1 MRVGRQSLSV
11 PVRVSGCLIFSI
23 LFLPGILLAGVPGF
37 SIDNSYER
45 EQEFVVDDWVVT
57 ETFVQDYTFDWD
69 ETFSDRLDVNLEFRL
84 TIEDIFKSND
94 VDTKEVTPSLEL
106 DLTSIIWDLGFS
118 AEDTI
123 EYTNEFNKERKDA
136 LEFSAELDLAPDYL
150 PTFNATLQKLIN
162 EQQNLE
168 DTNEE
173 KIDLIT
179 TYGFGEVITL
189 DASYKREKLDDRL
202 LNNSD
207 KDLTRWDFTTS
218 FNQPMAPSLKLN
230 IDTTLEG
237 ETEDTLNNSGQVIL
251 SERSRTL
258 ENRARLTLETW
269 PNISSDL
276 EITDERELVDDTDTI
291 KIEFDFKISQE
302 FLPIGTLTERLEFGR
317 ERVKS
322 PIPQDDVR
330 NLDIGFTLEF
340 AGSPSDY
347 LDYSVKQ
354 SLDLADSEFADTTIN
369 TDTRQRDFDLSI
381 TITPAKDLSLDL
393 AYNRAT
399 EHTIGSF
406 TSESRSY
413 KIELT
418 YEGEAFD
425 FPNLTFNPSVE
436 FSTDND
442 RVANETTDKQT
453 IDLEFTYTFNLPKAF
468 VLVLEPGYTFER
480 TDGVTENVDLNL
492 AYEMALIF
500 QHADWEFSIENDG
513 EYTNNFGADDD
524 YNNDVSVQISVGL
537 LGNIQFDVEYQYQ
550 TSDDSDNEDTLEV
563 SVDMEF
569 DNSAL
574 SVSYENDRAFST
586 EKDVVRTWEVEF
598 FMEF

>member
-1 MRVGRQSLSV
+1 LRMGRQCLSV
-11 PVRVSGCLIFSI
+11 LVRVFGYLIFSI
-23 LFLPGILLAGVPGF
+23 LLLPGIVLAGAPGF
-37 SIDNSYER
+37 SIDNSYEQ
-45 EQEFVVDDWVVT
+45 EQEFVVNDWVVT
-57 ETFVQDYTFDWD
+57 ETFGQDYNFDWN
-69 ETFSDRLDVNLEFRL
+69 ETFSNRLDVNLEFDL
-84 TIEDIFKSND
+84 NVEDIFKSND

-106 DLTSIIWDLGFS
+106 DLSSVIWDLGFS

-136 LEFSAELDLAPDYL
+136 VEYSAQLNLIPNYL
-150 PTFNATLQKLIN
+150 PTFDATLQKLIN
-162 EQQNLE
+162 DQQNLE

-173 KIDLIT
+173 KVDFVT
-179 TYGFGEVITL
+179 TYDFGEAITL

-207 KDLTRWDFTTS
+207 KDLTRWDFTVS
-218 FNQPMAPSLKLN
+218 LNQPMTPALKLN

-251 SERSRTL
+251 SERTRTL
-258 ENRARLTLETW
+258 ENRARLALETW

-276 EITDERELVDDTDTI
+276 EITDERESVADVDTT
-291 KIEFDFKISQE
+291 KIDFDFEISQE
-302 FLPIGTLTERLEFGR
+302 FLTIGTLTERLEFGR

-330 NLDIGFTLEF
+330 DLDIGFSLEF
-340 AGSPSDY
+340 AGNPTDY

-354 SLDLADSEFADTTIN
+354 SLDLSDSEFADTTKN
-369 TDTRQRDFDLSI
+369 TDTKQREFDLSL

-393 AYNRAT
+393 AYNRSA
-399 EHTIGSF
+399 EYTIGSF

-418 YEGEAFD
+418 YEGGAFN

-442 RVANETTDKQT
+442 RVAGDITDKQI
-453 IDLEFTYTFNLPKAF
+453 IDLEFAYTFNLPKAF

-492 AYEMALIF
+492 AYEIALIL
-500 QHADWEFSIENDG
+500 QHADWEFSIENNG
-513 EYTNNFGADDD
+513 EYTNNFGEDDD
-524 YNNDVSVQISVGL
+524 YDNDFSVQISLAL
-537 LGNIQFDVEYQYQ
+537 LGNTQFDVEYQYQ
-550 TSDDSDNEDTLEV
+550 TSDDSDNEDTLEA

-569 DNSAL
+569 DDSIL
-574 SVSYENDRAFST
+574 SVSYENDRTFSI
-586 EKDVVRTWEVEF
+586 EKDVVRTWEAEF
-598 FMEF
+598 SMVF

>member
-11 PVRVSGCLIFSI
+11 PVRVFGCLIFSI

-57 ETFVQDYTFDWD
+57 ETFGQDYTFDWD

-106 DLTSIIWDLGFS
+106 DLSSIIWDLGFS

-291 KIEFDFKISQE
+291 KVDFDFKISQE
-302 FLPIGTLTERLEFGR
+302 FLPIGILTERLEFGR

-330 NLDIGFTLEF
+330 DLDIGFTLEF
-340 AGSPSDY
+340 AGNPSDY

-354 SLDLADSEFADTTIN
+354 SLDLTDSEFADTTKN

-393 AYNRAT
+393 AYNRST
-399 EHTIGSF
+399 VYTTGSV

-442 RVANETTDKQT
+442 RVTNETTDKQT
-453 IDLEFTYTFNLPKAF
+453 IDLEFTYTFNLPKVF

-480 TDGVTENVDLNL
+480 TDGVTENVDLKL
-492 AYEMALIF
+492 AYEMAFIL

-524 YNNDVSVQISVGL
+524 YNNDISVQISVGL

-550 TSDDSDNEDTLEV
+550 TSDDSDNEDTLEA

-569 DNSAL
+569 DNATL

-598 FMEF
+598 LMEF

>member
-1 MRVGRQSLSV
+1 MRMGRQCLSV
-11 PVRVSGCLIFSI
+11 LVRVFGYLIFSI
-23 LFLPGILLAGVPGF
+23 LLLPGIVLAGAPGF
-37 SIDNSYER
+37 SIDNSYEQ
-45 EQEFVVDDWVVT
+45 EQEFVVNDWVVT
-57 ETFVQDYTFDWD
+57 ETFGQDYNFDWN
-69 ETFSDRLDVNLEFRL
+69 ETFSNRLDVNLEFDL
-84 TIEDIFKSND
+84 NVEDIFKSND

-106 DLTSIIWDLGFS
+106 DLSSVIWDLGFS

-136 LEFSAELDLAPDYL
+136 VEYSAQLNLIPNYL
-150 PTFNATLQKLIN
+150 PTFDATLQKLIN
-162 EQQNLE
+162 DQQNLE

-173 KIDLIT
+173 KVDFVT
-179 TYGFGEVITL
+179 TYDFGEAITL

-207 KDLTRWDFTTS
+207 KDLTRWDFTVS
-218 FNQPMAPSLKLN
+218 LNQPMTPALKLN

-251 SERSRTL
+251 SERTRTL
-258 ENRARLTLETW
+258 ENRARLALETW

-276 EITDERELVDDTDTI
+276 EITDERESVADVDTT
-291 KIEFDFKISQE
+291 KIDFDFEISQE
-302 FLPIGTLTERLEFGR
+302 FLTIGTLTERLEFGR

-330 NLDIGFTLEF
+330 DLDIGFSLEF
-340 AGSPSDY
+340 AGNPTDY

-354 SLDLADSEFADTTIN
+354 SLDLSDSEFADTTKN
-369 TDTRQRDFDLSI
+369 TDTKQREFDLSL

-393 AYNRAT
+393 AYNRSA
-399 EHTIGSF
+399 EYTIGSF

-418 YEGEAFD
+418 YEGGAFN

-442 RVANETTDKQT
+442 RVAGDITDKQI
-453 IDLEFTYTFNLPKAF
+453 IDLEFAYTFNLPKAF

-492 AYEMALIF
+492 AYEIALIL
-500 QHADWEFSIENDG
+500 QHADWEFSIENNG
-513 EYTNNFGADDD
+513 EYTNNFGEDDD
-524 YNNDVSVQISVGL
+524 YDNDFSVQISLAL
-537 LGNIQFDVEYQYQ
+537 LGNTQFDVEYQYQ
-550 TSDDSDNEDTLEV
+550 TSDDSDNEDTLEA

-569 DNSAL
+569 DDSIL
-574 SVSYENDRAFST
+574 SVSYENDRTFSI
-586 EKDVVRTWEVEF
+586 EKDVVRTWEAEF
-598 FMEF
+598 SMVF

>member
-1 MRVGRQSLSV
+1 LRMGRQSLSV
-11 PVRVSGCLIFSI
+11 PVRGFGCLIFSI
-23 LFLPGILLAGVPGF
+23 LFLPGILLAGAPGF
-37 SIDNSYER
+37 SIDNSYEL
-45 EQEFVVDDWVVT
+45 EQEFVVNDWVVT
-57 ETFVQDYTFDWD
+57 ETFGQDYTFDWD
-69 ETFSDRLDVNLEFRL
+69 ETFSDRLDVNLEFKL

-94 VDTKEVTPSLEL
+94 VDIKEVTPSLEL
-106 DLTSIIWDLGFS
+106 DLSSIIWNLGFS

-136 LEFSAELDLAPDYL
+136 LEFSAELDLAPVYS

-173 KIDLIT
+173 KIDLVT
-179 TYGFGEVITL
+179 TYGFGEIVTL

-207 KDLTRWDFTTS
+207 KDLTRWDFTAS
-218 FNQPMAPSLKLN
+218 LNQSMTPSLKLN

-258 ENRARLTLETW
+258 ESRARLALETW

-399 EHTIGSF
+399 EYTIGSF

-468 VLVLEPGYTFER
+468 VLVLEPGYAFER

>member
-1 MRVGRQSLSV
+1 MRMGRQYLSV
-11 PVRVSGCLIFSI
+11 LVRVFGYLIFSI
-23 LFLPGILLAGVPGF
+23 LFLPGILLAGAPGF

-45 EQEFVVDDWVVT
+45 EQEFVVNDWVVT
-57 ETFVQDYTFDWD
+57 ETFGQDYTFDWD
-69 ETFSDRLDVNLEFRL
+69 ETFSNRLDVNLEFDL
-84 TIEDIFKSND
+84 TVEDIFKSND

-106 DLTSIIWDLGFS
+106 DLSSVIWDLGFS

-136 LEFSAELDLAPDYL
+136 VEYSVELNLIPNYL
-150 PTFNATLQKLIN
+150 PTFDATLQKLIN
-162 EQQNLE
+162 DQQNLE

-173 KIDLIT
+173 KVDFVT
-179 TYGFGEVITL
+179 TYDFGEAITL

-207 KDLTRWDFTTS
+207 KDLTRWDFTVS
-218 FNQPMAPSLKLN
+218 LNQPMTSALKLN

-251 SERSRTL
+251 SERTRTL
-258 ENRARLTLETW
+258 ENRARLALETW

-276 EITDERELVDDTDTI
+276 EVTDERESVADVDTT
-291 KIEFDFKISQE
+291 KIDFDFEISQE
-302 FLPIGTLTERLEFGR
+302 FLTIGTLTERLEFGR

-330 NLDIGFTLEF
+330 DFDIGFSLEF
-340 AGSPSDY
+340 AGNPTDY

-354 SLDLADSEFADTTIN
+354 SLDLSDSEFADTTKN
-369 TDTRQRDFDLSI
+369 TDTKQREFDLSL

-393 AYNRAT
+393 AYNRSA
-399 EHTIGSF
+399 EYTIGSF

-418 YEGEAFD
+418 YEGGAFN

-442 RVANETTDKQT
+442 RVAGDITDKQI
-453 IDLEFTYTFNLPKAF
+453 IDLEFAYTFNLPKAF

-492 AYEMALIF
+492 AYEIALIL
-500 QHADWEFSIENDG
+500 QHADWEFSIENNG
-513 EYTNNFGADDD
+513 EYTNNFGEDDD
-524 YNNDVSVQISVGL
+524 YDNDFSVQISLAL
-537 LGNIQFDVEYQYQ
+537 LGNTQFDVEYQYQ
-550 TSDDSDNEDTLEV
+550 TSDDSDNEDTLEA

-569 DNSAL
+569 DDSIL
-574 SVSYENDRAFST
+574 SVSYENDRTFSI
-586 EKDVVRTWEVEF
+586 EKDVVRTWEAEF
-598 FMEF
+598 SMVF

>member
-1 MRVGRQSLSV
+1 MGRQSLSV
-11 PVRVSGCLIFSI
+11 PVRVFGCLIFSI

-57 ETFVQDYTFDWD
+57 ETFGQDYTFDWD

-106 DLTSIIWDLGFS
+106 DLSSIIWDLGFS

-291 KIEFDFKISQE
+291 KVDFDFKISQE
-302 FLPIGTLTERLEFGR
+302 FLPIGILTERLEFGR

-330 NLDIGFTLEF
+330 DLDIGFTLEF
-340 AGSPSDY
+340 AGNPSDY

-354 SLDLADSEFADTTIN
+354 SLDLTDSEFADTTKN

-393 AYNRAT
+393 AYNRST
-399 EHTIGSF
+399 VYTTGSV

-442 RVANETTDKQT
+442 RVTNETTDKQT
-453 IDLEFTYTFNLPKAF
+453 IDLEFTYTFNLPKVF

-480 TDGVTENVDLNL
+480 TDGVTENVDLKL
-492 AYEMALIF
+492 AYEMAFIL

-524 YNNDVSVQISVGL
+524 YNNDISVQISVGL

-550 TSDDSDNEDTLEV
+550 TSDDSDNEDTLEA

-569 DNSAL
+569 DNATL

-598 FMEF
+598 LMEF

>member
-1 MRVGRQSLSV
+1 LRVGRQSLSV
-11 PVRVSGCLIFSI
+11 PVRVFGCLIFSI

-106 DLTSIIWDLGFS
+106 DLSSIIWDLGFS

-291 KIEFDFKISQE
+291 KVDFDFKISQE
-302 FLPIGTLTERLEFGR
+302 FLPIGILTERLEFGR

-330 NLDIGFTLEF
+330 DLDIGFTLEF
-340 AGSPSDY
+340 AGNPSDY

-354 SLDLADSEFADTTIN
+354 SLDLTDSEFADTTKN

-393 AYNRAT
+393 AYNRST
-399 EHTIGSF
+399 VYTTGSV

-442 RVANETTDKQT
+442 RVTNETTDKQT
-453 IDLEFTYTFNLPKAF
+453 IDLEFTYTFNLPKVF

-480 TDGVTENVDLNL
+480 TDGVTENVDLKL
-492 AYEMALIF
+492 AYEMAFIL

-524 YNNDVSVQISVGL
+524 YNNDISVQISVGL

-550 TSDDSDNEDTLEV
+550 ISDDSDNEDTLEA

-569 DNSAL
+569 DNATL

-598 FMEF
+598 LMEF